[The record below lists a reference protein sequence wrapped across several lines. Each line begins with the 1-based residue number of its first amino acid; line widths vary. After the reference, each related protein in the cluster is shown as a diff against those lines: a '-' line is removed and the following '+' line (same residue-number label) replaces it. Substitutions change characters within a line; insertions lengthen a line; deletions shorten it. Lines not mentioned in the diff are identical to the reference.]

1 MLVIISFLKNPT
13 GNNAIYSY
21 FPKTDIF
28 KVLGCKSIDKYIQL
42 LVLFP
47 SGSYAFS
54 YTINKPSCLS
64 VLLKNIRNI
73 SRHFPFS
80 QFISLFLVQW
90 KKANRSR
97 QKWQTHG
104 QRFKHH
110 RQMDFKESRGALWG
124 KGKDREKKHE
134 ARIETQA
141 AEQREIL
148 SAGCP
153 FPGALRVENRAWWT
167 GQKQS

>member
-54 YTINKPSCLS
+54 YTINKLSCLS

-97 QKWQTHG
+97 QKWQRPWG
-104 QRFKHH
+104 SNL
-110 RQMDFKESRGALWG
+110 MARGSNTT
-124 KGKDREKKHE
+124 DRWILRRAVEHCE
-134 ARIETQA
+134 ARVKTERRNTRQ
-141 AEQREIL
+141 
-148 SAGCP
+148 G
-153 FPGALRVENRAWWT
+153 
-167 GQKQS
+167 